1 MTDIQVITRMLHAI
15 DDANWQGVRDSFTD
29 PVRTDYTS
37 LWGGE
42 PETLPV
48 DELVRRW
55 SEFAAGFAATQ
66 HHTGPFVASDDKV
79 ETHVVAYH
87 WFSEADGGG
96 TWAVH
101 GHYVARVMDGR
112 IAELTLHAF
121 HAGGHDGL
129 PAIAGQ
135 RRPRS

>member
-1 MTDIQVITRMLHAI
+1 MTAAAVLTRMLHAI
-15 DDANWQGVRDSFTD
+15 DNADWRGVRESFTD

-42 PETLPV
+42 PERLPI
-48 DELVRRW
+48 DELVKRW

-66 HHTGPFVASDDKV
+66 HQTGPVVASGDLV
-79 ETHVVAYH
+79 ETHVIAHH
-87 WFSEADGGG
+87 WSPDGAA
-96 TWAVH
+96 WVVH
-101 GHYVARVMDGR
+101 GHYTARIVDDR

-121 HAGGHDGL
+121 HSSEHDGL

-135 RRPRS
+135 RRLNS